1 MVEARWWHRLGPP
14 LTALVLALT
23 VGLAPA
29 RAAYQGSVYSNY
41 TAFSVCD
48 GTADTIS
55 TEVRLLARSAFVY
68 LGYATTSFDKAGF
81 SKANVLKRNPLD
93 AGVYVHSHGD
103 FYGSSDIQG
112 FRVDGGVCTQA
123 IVYATEIKKG
133 RTKAANLVVMSTCH
147 LAEASRNG
155 NPAMSE
161 AYGIERLKSD
171 PSGGGYRG
179 PEFFLGYRGIAW
191 TSDQLRFER
200 AFWGYATSGWNLG
213 DAFKLALANAALQLG
228 TVPDWFGTYTYS
240 GRPQAPA
247 PCSNCL

>member
-55 TEVRLLARSAFVY
+55 TEVRLLARNAFVY
-68 LGYATTSFDKAGF
+68 LGYGTTSFDKTGF

-112 FRVDGGVCTQA
+112 FRDDGGVCTQA

-147 LAEASRNG
+147 LAEASRNS